1 MSILEVSLFHQ
12 ITFLI
17 RLESCILQR
26 YIVYILTS
34 IQPIKQSFYIN
45 LASVINDYFGG
56 ESSRESS
63 DNHNSEEELYMVL
76 CATQYYLNNLK
87 NVKNTQGGVLLLVK
101 LQVIACNLIKVTLF
115 YGCFSRF
122 LNSTNGTKSH
132 NTPYIFVAWK
142 LTKINKMTIIRYVSK
157 ITTFVFFLAQVNPFM
172 SALYSEQ
179 IKLWPSLL

>member
-1 MSILEVSLFHQ
+1 MSSLEVSLFPQ

-26 YIVYILTS
+26 YIVYILRNVSQTFRKFTKKWHQECTS

-101 LQVIACNLIKVTLF
+101 LQVTACNLIKVTFLH
-115 YGCFSRF
+115 GCFSHF
-122 LNSTNGTKSH
+122 LNCTNGTKSR
-132 NTPYIFVAWK
+132 NAPYIFIARK
-142 LTKINKMTIIRYVSK
+142 LMKINKMTTIRY
-157 ITTFVFFLAQVNPFM
+157 I
-172 SALYSEQ
+172 
-179 IKLWPSLL
+179 